1 MPSTPS
7 LHPKQVLLR
16 LPDELAV
23 RLARAVAPRQRNRFL
38 VDLVRQA
45 LDREE
50 AQLLAACAYMNQ
62 IEATHPVLA
71 REGEEW
77 VRSGLT
83 PAVELAD
90 PDFDR
95 ATFEREFCA
104 AQAELNTPAAPPQGQ
119 R

>member
-1 MPSTPS
+1 MLLTSS
-7 LHPKQVLLR
+7 HHPKQVLLR
-16 LPDELAV
+16 LPDELAA
-23 RLARAVAPRQRNRFL
+23 RLAQAVAPRQRNRFL

-50 AQLLAACAYMNQ
+50 AQLLAACEYMNR
-62 IEATHPVLA
+62 IEAAHPALA

-77 VRSGLT
+77 VRSGLA
-83 PAVELAD
+83 PAVERAD

-104 AQAELNTPAAPPQGQ
+104 AQAELDTPAAQPEGH